1 MKKKFMSA
9 LLFGAL
15 LAVPASMFVSC
26 KDYDDDISELRTD
39 ITTNATDL
47 SSLVTEKMKNVTT
60 EVAALKSQAEVLK
73 TAYEAADRNL
83 EQAVKTATN
92 DAKGYADI
100 QAAEAQKA
108 AIAAAQ
114 TLVDNAIASLQAS
127 LVKANAII
135 ESQGKSIDN
144 LLSDAKNMQS
154 AIDKANAVA
163 EAQAKQ
169 IEALLAADK
178 ELQNG
183 VTDAKARAEQAY
195 TLAESASRQASAA
208 TDEAKQAKEE
218 VAKVAENLKVAK
230 EGLDKQI
237 SAWGENIDAIK
248 ASLAVNK
255 ANIEKQEAA
264 INDLKKSDES
274 ILAKLSDSE
283 GTLNKLIVAN
293 QSKIAD
299 LEKALAEAKAEA
311 QKALADAKAYTDSAA
326 GLVKEELTG
335 VKGDINGIQLDITAL
350 KEIGVDYN
358 AFKSLASEDIAT
370 IKAALETLTGVD
382 AGTIS
387 KLQGDINSLS
397 GKMNSAISDVQ
408 QAVRDLGNADA
419 QLRSDLEAKIAEVK
433 SSIKNTDLKSIESAY
448 KDADTKLD
456 EKISNLAKDVLK
468 ASGSVTAINK
478 DILKINGELGA
489 LLSRLTNI
497 LTGMV
502 FQPTFYYG
510 GIQAMEATTFEY
522 KKIGAPTG
530 STAQN
535 PSATGETYATGATAY
550 FTPEHVVGYYHLNP
564 SSYNAEL
571 LKGKLSAISLDCE
584 YVPIG
589 QTRSVSNVLEAKV
602 ADSESDANGV
612 LTVKFDMNTS
622 KIQTSTSKVSVIALQ
637 AKVNN
642 EGKDTLVT
650 SNYAALCKTTYK
662 NLVIADKEVN
672 DPSCRAN
679 DGLDKT
685 FHIYKTAAAAINA
698 TETHNLVYNDT
709 KGVNL
714 SELVVAHY
722 TRNAETDEKLLTN
735 VSDFGLEWK
744 FDLAHYK
751 SGSNSTSESVHGNIY
766 EKDGNTY
773 IKACMPKS
781 ATEPGDEQ
789 NRATINRKPMVR
801 VTLVDAKTGNIYAI
815 GYIKFKI
822 TEKAAPQPG
831 KKEYKFVDPSGY
843 SLSCT
848 DYSRRL
854 TWYDIES
861 QILADLDV
869 TKTEFENNFR
879 PDEDAAGNC
888 TIYKWNGSAWVVDAA
903 PLGEVKHIT
912 NAGAEQT
919 NVLQWNVAA
928 MSVYN
933 KLFTNGV
940 YNNNQTLSATV
951 KFQNSRTSQEAYV
964 TFEMGNLGTP
974 AAKWTN
980 ENKLSIYWAQ
990 SNAANT
996 GTGFD
1001 EIHNNTEVYG
1011 QAGAQD
1017 KFCTNILGTLV
1028 GGKLSPNV
1036 TSGTDAFKNN
1046 LEYDF
1051 FFKPINNKFKG
1062 NDGKEYVTSV
1072 SADGQTL
1079 YAKIVGTPGVGE
1091 EIAKLTDHGDPA
1103 NMNSFIEYQ
1112 HSAAAHALLNYKDR
1126 NSLNDDVLK
1135 AVIGFKATN
1144 SCGMF
1149 LPIENAEIP
1158 VRFIRPITAKEGK
1171 NRTFTDAV
1179 DGGNKLSVFGLVD
1192 FNDWRND
1199 NSWKPEYYQYYGIKS
1214 ITPDMTKATTDMTGS
1229 WKNLKEVAPV
1239 TYNNFKYQSGSYAN
1253 KTDIA
1258 TTEAALKNGYGTLVY
1273 ENISSVTADF
1283 QVRVPLNITYDWG
1296 TITTHVTILVK
1307 ATK

>member
-15 LAVPASMFVSC
+15 LAAPASMFVSC
-26 KDYDDDISELRTD
+26 KDYDDDISELRGD

-47 SSLVTEKMKNVTT
+47 ESLVTEKMKNLNA
-60 EVAALKSQAEVLK
+60 EVEALKSQSEVLK

-108 AIAAAQ
+108 AIASAQ
-114 TLVDNAIASLQAS
+114 TLVDNAVASLQAS

-135 ESQGKSIDN
+135 ESQGSSIES

-154 AIDKANAVA
+154 SIDKANALI
-163 EAQAKQ
+163 EAQSKQ
-169 IEALLAADK
+169 VESLLAADK

-183 VTDAKARAEQAY
+183 ITDAKARADQAY
-195 TLAESASRQASAA
+195 ALAEAASKQANAA
-208 TDEAKQAKEE
+208 TDEAKEAKEE

-230 EGLDKQI
+230 EGLEKQI
-237 SAWGENIDAIK
+237 ATFSESIDAVK

-264 INDLKKSDES
+264 IEDLKKSDEN
-274 ILAKLSDSE
+274 ILSKLSQSE
-283 GTLNKLIVAN
+283 DALNKLIVAN

-299 LEKALAEAKAEA
+299 LEKQLAAAKEDA
-311 QKALADAKAYTDSAA
+311 QKALADAKAYTDDATK
-326 GLVKEELTG
+326 LVKEELTG
-335 VKGDINGIQLDITAL
+335 VKSDVNGIQLDVEAL
-350 KEIGVDYN
+350 KKIGVDYE
-358 AFKSLASEDIAT
+358 AFKKLASDDIAT
-370 IKAALETLTGVD
+370 VKATLEALSGVD
-382 AGTIS
+382 SGVITKIQNDIAN
-387 KLQGDINSLS
+387 INSQMS
-397 GKMNSAISDVQ
+397 SAISDLKK
-408 QAVRDLGNADA
+408 DILNLGNADA
-419 QLRSDLEAKIAEVK
+419 QLRSDLEAKIAAVQE
-433 SSIKNTDLKSIESAY
+433 SIKNTDLKAVEDAY
-448 KDADTKLD
+448 KDADSKLGERIDDLNTK
-456 EKISNLAKDVLK
+456 IANAT
-468 ASGSVTAINK
+468 GSVTTINK
-478 DILKINGELGA
+478 SIIKINGELGA

-530 STAQN
+530 STAEN
-535 PSATGETYATGATAY
+535 PSATGETYTTGSTAY
-550 FTPEHVVGYYHLNP
+550 FTPEYVVGHYHLNP

-571 LKGKLSAISLDCE
+571 LKGKLSAISFNCE

-589 QTRSVSNVLEAKV
+589 QTRSIENALEAKI

-612 LTVKFDMNTS
+612 LAVKFDMNTS
-622 KIQTSTSKVSVIALQ
+622 KIKTSTNMVSVIALQ

-642 EGKDTLVT
+642 DGKDTLVT
-650 SNYAALCKTTYK
+650 SNYAALCKSTYK
-662 NLVIADKEVN
+662 NLAIADKEVS

-679 DGLDKT
+679 NGTDKKL
-685 FHIYKTAAAAINA
+685 HIYKTAAAAINA
-698 TETHNLVYNDT
+698 AETHNLVYNDT
-709 KGVNL
+709 KGINL
-714 SELVVAHY
+714 TDLVIAHY
-722 TRNAETDEKLLTN
+722 TRNAETDEKLLSN
-735 VSDFGLEWK
+735 VGEFGLMWK

-751 SGSNSTSESVHGNIY
+751 SGTNNTSESVHGKIY
-766 EKDGNTY
+766 EEDGITY
-773 IKACMPKS
+773 IKACLPKS
-781 ATEPGDEQ
+781 ATEPSDEQ
-789 NRATINRKPMVR
+789 SRATINRKPMVR
-801 VTLVDAKTGNIYAI
+801 VTLVDTKTGDICAI

-822 TEKAAPQPG
+822 TEKDAPQPG
-831 KKEYKFVDPSGY
+831 KKEYSFVDPAGY

-848 DYSRRL
+848 NYSRQL
-854 TWYDIES
+854 TWFDIES
-861 QILADLDV
+861 QILADLNV
-869 TKTEFENNFR
+869 TKAEFETNFL
-879 PDEDAAGNC
+879 PVEDASGNC
-888 TIYKWNGSAWVVDAA
+888 TIYKWNGTAWVEDTA

-919 NVLQWNVAA
+919 NVLRWDVPAL
-928 MSVYN
+928 SIYN
-933 KLFTNGV
+933 KLFANGA
-940 YNNNQTLSATV
+940 YNSNQTLSATV
-951 KFQNSRTSQEAYV
+951 KFQNTRTSQEAYV

-974 AAKWTN
+974 AAEWTN

-990 SNAANT
+990 TNAANT

-1001 EIHNNTEVYG
+1001 EIHNNAEVYG
-1011 QAGAQD
+1011 QDGAQD
-1017 KFCTNILGTLV
+1017 RFCTNILGTLV
-1028 GGKLSPNV
+1028 GGKLSPSV

-1051 FFKPINNKFKG
+1051 FFKTINNKFKG

-1072 SADGQTL
+1072 SGDGQTL
-1079 YAKIVGTPGVGE
+1079 YAKIVGTTGAADV
-1091 EIAKLTDHGDPA
+1091 IARLTRHGDPA
-1103 NMNSFIEYQ
+1103 NMNSFVEYE

-1126 NSLNDDVLK
+1126 NSLTNDVLK

-1149 LPIENAEIP
+1149 LPIKNAEIP

-1199 NSWKPEYYQYYGIKS
+1199 NSWKPEYYKYYGILS
-1214 ITPDMTKATTDMTGS
+1214 ITPDMTQATTDMTGS

-1239 TYNNFKYQSGSYAN
+1239 TYDNFKYQPNSY
-1253 KTDIA
+1253 TDKSAIA
-1258 TTEAALKNGYGTLVY
+1258 TTAAALQNAYGTLVY

-1283 QVRVPLNITYDWG
+1283 QVKVPLVITYDWG